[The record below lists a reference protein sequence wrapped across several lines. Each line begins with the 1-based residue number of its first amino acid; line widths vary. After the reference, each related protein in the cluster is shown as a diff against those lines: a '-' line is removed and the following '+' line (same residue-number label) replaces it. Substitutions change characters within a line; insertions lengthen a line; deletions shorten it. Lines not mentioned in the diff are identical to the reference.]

1 MDQAI
6 SFMAERGN
14 AQLIEFEPLKGYKV
28 QLPPKYVLCTQYT
41 HLKVLLCDS

>member
-14 AQLIEFEPLKGYKV
+14 AQMIEFEPLKGFTV
-28 QLPPKYVLCTQYT
+28 HLPPK
-41 HLKVLLCDS
+41 